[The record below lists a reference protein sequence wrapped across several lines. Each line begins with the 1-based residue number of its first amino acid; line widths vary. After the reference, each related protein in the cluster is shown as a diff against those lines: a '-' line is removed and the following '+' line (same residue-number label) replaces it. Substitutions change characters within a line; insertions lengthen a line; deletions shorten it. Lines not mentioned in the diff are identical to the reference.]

1 MKYPTSA
8 IGAALIVPVLAFASN
23 AYGSDLLLAMSVRN
37 EGPVSYISGGIGED
51 EKELMRPM
59 AKQYNL
65 RMAFATTAG
74 EYLADIK
81 VTVHDSKGKV
91 VLDTLSEAPC
101 LLAAVP
107 AGTYKITAE
116 REGKK
121 IVKTANLAARRG
133 AALYFYWPEPR
144 ESVVERRSELR
155 EQAVGDSQQ
164 HGCF

>member
-1 MKYPTSA
+1 MKYSTSA
-8 IGAALIVPVLAFASN
+8 IGAALIVPVLAFALN

-51 EKELMRPM
+51 EKDAMRLMV
-59 AKQYNL
+59 KQYNL

-74 EYLADIK
+74 EYLPDIK
-81 VTVHDSKGKV
+81 VTVQDSKGKV
-91 VLDTLSEAPC
+91 VLDTLSEGPC

-107 AGTYKITAE
+107 AGTYKITADW
-116 REGKK
+116 EGKK

-133 AALYFYWPEPR
+133 GAVYFYWPPHR
-144 ESVVERRSELR
+144 ESIAERRSELR
-155 EQAVGDSQQ
+155 EEDVGGNQQ